1 MPKKDVIPFTKAE
14 EKVIEKVV
22 EERIRIQSRFPIL
35 ITLLG
40 TFGFVSVL
48 YGFEKMID
56 NIEYFAEHPFILF
69 LTGLIILAVTGS
81 LYKKLD

>member
-1 MPKKDVIPFTKAE
+1 MTKKNIVPFTHAE
-14 EKVIEKVV
+14 EKLIEKIV
-22 EERIRIQSRFPIL
+22 EKRVKVQDKFPIL

-56 NIEYFAEHPFILF
+56 NIDFFVSHPIVLF
-69 LTGLIILAVTGS
+69 VTGLVILAITGS